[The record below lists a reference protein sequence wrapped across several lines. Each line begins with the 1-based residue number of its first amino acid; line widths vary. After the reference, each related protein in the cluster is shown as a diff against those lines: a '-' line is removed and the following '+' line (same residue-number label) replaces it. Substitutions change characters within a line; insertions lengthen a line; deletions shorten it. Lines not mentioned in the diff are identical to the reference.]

1 MAIFI
6 DTWGWLT
13 LRDRRETRHRD
24 VDHFY
29 RELRRRRDSV
39 YTSDYVLDETITLLF
54 RRLPFVRAQES
65 QQYLSFA

>member
-13 LRDRRETRHRD
+13 LRDRREARHRE
-24 VDHFY
+24 VDRFY
-29 RELRRRRDSV
+29 REVRRRRDRV

-54 RRLPFVRAQES
+54 RRLPYARAEES
-65 QQYLSFA
+65 LRYIQ